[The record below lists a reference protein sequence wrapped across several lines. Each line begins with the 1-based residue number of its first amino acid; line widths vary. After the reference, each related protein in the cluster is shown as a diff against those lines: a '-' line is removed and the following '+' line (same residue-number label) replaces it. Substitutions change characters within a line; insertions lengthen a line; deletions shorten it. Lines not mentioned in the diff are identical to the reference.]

1 MTVAS
6 QRTRKVL
13 FGSASMLAARLFSVV
28 VSLVSVGVLTRQ
40 LGRDEFG
47 LWSVIGVFVGFA
59 GSFDFG
65 LGQGMRNRLAVLEA
79 RDEETEKEQQEL
91 FFSVLTFLV
100 VLALIVA
107 VLLGN
112 LSLLVPWATVLGVRD
127 PALIGPAHAATTAV
141 IILLLLNLPLTLNLA
156 GFLAYQE
163 AAQRSLFDALQS
175 LALLVGVLLFA
186 PTLAIAQFIG
196 VYYLLFDLAA
206 FVALVAF
213 IRRRHWRVIFIPWQL
228 IIFNVRAVSGS
239 SLLFWVLGTASIT
252 LFTADPLIA
261 ARVAGIGQAGDFSVI
276 QKIVV
281 LLITIHFTLLTPLW
295 SAYTHAGEKNDWLWI
310 DRSFKRSIVITVFL
324 FVFGGIIAV
333 YLHGPL
339 LKIWTG
345 REMSNPTLMASLA
358 IWAAVFAWVNCYSVL
373 LNSLNMI
380 SLQTTVVVFCAIAH
394 VFVSFAL
401 GRRFGVVGVVWGS
414 TLCLLP
420 LVISNTLQVHRLFVQ
435 KRLEG
440 VLK

>member
-13 FGSASMLAARLFSVV
+13 FGSASMLAARLFSVL
-28 VSLVSVGVLTRQ
+28 VSLVSVGILTRQ
-40 LGRDEFG
+40 LGHDEFG

-65 LGQGMRNRLAVLEA
+65 LGQGMRNRLAVLSSRPEA
-79 RDEETEKEQQEL
+79 TEKQQQEL

-100 VLALIVA
+100 GLALIVA
-107 VLLGN
+107 VLIGS
-112 LSLLVPWATVLGVRD
+112 LSLLVPWATVLGVRA
-127 PALIGPAHAATTAV
+127 PTLIGPTHAATTTV
-141 IILLLLNLPLTLNLA
+141 IVLLLLNLPLTLNVA

-175 LALLVGVLLFA
+175 LALLTGVLFFA
-186 PTLAIAQFIG
+186 RTLSIAQFISA
-196 VYYLLFDLAA
+196 YYLLFDLAA
-206 FVALVAF
+206 FVALIAF
-213 IRRRHWRVIFIPWQL
+213 IRRRHWGVLFLPWQL
-228 IIFNVRAVSGS
+228 VIANVRAVSGS

-281 LLITIHFTLLTPLW
+281 LLITVHFTVLTPLW
-295 SAYTHAGEKNDWLWI
+295 SAYTHAGETNDWLWI
-310 DRSFKRSIVITVFL
+310 GRSFKRSVVITVIL
-324 FVFGGIIAV
+324 FFFGGIAAV

-345 REMSNPTLMASLA
+345 REMRDTALMASLA
-358 IWAAVFAWVNCYSVL
+358 VWAATFAWVNCYSVL

-380 SLQTTVVVFCAIAH
+380 SLQTSVVVLCSIAH
-394 VFVSFAL
+394 VIASFAL
-401 GRRFGVVGVVWGS
+401 GRYFGVIGVVWGS
-414 TLCLLP
+414 TFCLLP
-420 LVISNTLQVHRLFVQ
+420 LVISNTWQVHRLFTQ
-435 KRLEG
+435 KKREG
-440 VLK
+440 VFQ